1 MTDGTKKGLHL
12 GFAELAVMA
21 LDLGCLSHVSQK
33 KKVVYHIL
41 LSFFWTTMSM
51 LRGVVKFLYAN

>member
-21 LDLGCLSHVSQK
+21 LDLGCISHFT
-33 KKVVYHIL
+33 IL
-41 LSFFWTTMSM
+41 FLDNHVNATR
-51 LRGVVKFLYAN
+51 RGQIFIC